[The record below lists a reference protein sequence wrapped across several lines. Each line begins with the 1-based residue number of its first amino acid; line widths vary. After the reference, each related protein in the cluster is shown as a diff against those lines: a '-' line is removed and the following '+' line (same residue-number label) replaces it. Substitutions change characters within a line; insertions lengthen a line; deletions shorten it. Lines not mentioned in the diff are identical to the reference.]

1 MIIPCILVLSFEFD
15 FVWSTRYFPGVSCP
29 QVLPCLA
36 LSYLDVYIKD
46 YYLSLCPRLRVPVP
60 PSCVHRDRRPDRTV
74 SVVPSP
80 RFVLFVF
87 LSGYFVPVFVCPV
100 ARKSPLVLPP

>member
-60 PSCVHRDRRPDRTV
+60 PSCVHRD
-74 SVVPSP
+74 S
-80 RFVLFVF
+80 
-87 LSGYFVPVFVCPV
+87 SGFPKKKKKKHPTP
-100 ARKSPLVLPP
+100 KNNPIKLPNWLNPTSE